1 MVEGI
6 LVVNLDPPYVGF
18 VQNEK
23 KPGDGRKM
31 RGAVKN
37 CSLIELRQTLIELGA
52 ISANQQW
59 PPRDCAIRVPG
70 TFSDDALAK
79 AGLADGL
86 KRH

>member
-18 VQNEK
+18 VQNEN
-23 KPGDGRKM
+23 KPGDTRKK
-31 RGAVKN
+31 RGSVKN
-37 CSLIELRQTLIELGA
+37 CSLSELRLTLIELGA
-52 ISANQQW
+52 ISPNQQW

-70 TFSDDALAK
+70 SFSDDALAK